1 MADGSVSAL
10 LLYKM
15 VGCEVKAEGCLEIDG
30 AAGAAD
36 ADSYVF
42 GGRRVME

>member
-1 MADGSVSAL
+1 
-10 LLYKM
+10 M

-36 ADSYVF
+36 ADSYVL
-42 GGRRVME
+42 GAGVLWNDDTRYKR